1 MESASPL
8 TPRARPKRR
17 RIDRTTSSDGSEEA
31 AAGDAASTP
40 PRRRP
45 PTSSSATPPSEPA
58 PREVHYRDV
67 QGIRVPILE
76 RHTWAKK
83 KELMLAW
90 LRTQQ
95 TDGGAPAI
103 DARSDYAAVKEA
115 FDERVGALRPVRY
128 RADGVPILD
137 RHTWAKKK
145 ELMLAWLRT
154 QQTDDGAPAIDDARS
169 DYAAVK
175 EAFDE
180 RVGALRPVR
189 YRADGVPILERHTRQ
204 MKRRLMVEWL
214 RTQRTD
220 DGAPL
225 IPDGD
230 VTFASTPSGD
240 IVIFATPDGDY
251 SYKVVKW

>member
-1 MESASPL
+1 M
-8 TPRARPKRR
+8 
-17 RIDRTTSSDGSEEA
+17 
-31 AAGDAASTP
+31 
-40 PRRRP
+40 
-45 PTSSSATPPSEPA
+45 
-58 PREVHYRDV
+58 HYREV
-67 QGIRVPILE
+67 QGIRVPILW

-90 LRTQQ
+90 LRTQ
-95 TDGGAPAI
+95 
-103 DARSDYAAVKEA
+103 R
-115 FDERVGALRPVRY
+115 
-128 RADGVPILD
+128 
-137 RHTWAKKK
+137 
-145 ELMLAWLRT
+145 
-154 QQTDDGAPAIDDARS
+154 TDDGAPAIDDARS
-169 DYAAVK
+169 GDYAAVK

>member
-1 MESASPL
+1 MRDAVAATLPPAVLAAALPARPRRQRCPPRAAAPPPTPTLRRDCAGIMESASPL
-8 TPRARPKRR
+8 TLRARPKRR
-17 RIDRTTSSDGSEEA
+17 RVDRTTSSDGSEEA

-40 PRRRP
+40 PRRRRR
-45 PTSSSATPPSEPA
+45 TSSTATPPSEPA

-90 LRTQQ
+90 LRTQ
-95 TDGGAPAI
+95 
-103 DARSDYAAVKEA
+103 R
-115 FDERVGALRPVRY
+115 
-128 RADGVPILD
+128 
-137 RHTWAKKK
+137 
-145 ELMLAWLRT
+145 
-154 QQTDDGAPAIDDARS
+154 TDDGAPAIDDARS
-169 DYAAVK
+169 GDYAAVK